1 MEEMSILELQEK
13 MTSGE
18 LTALRI
24 GKAILSGSNR

>member
-1 MEEMSILELQEK
+1 MEEMSILKLQEK

-24 GKAILSGSNR
+24 VESYLERIE